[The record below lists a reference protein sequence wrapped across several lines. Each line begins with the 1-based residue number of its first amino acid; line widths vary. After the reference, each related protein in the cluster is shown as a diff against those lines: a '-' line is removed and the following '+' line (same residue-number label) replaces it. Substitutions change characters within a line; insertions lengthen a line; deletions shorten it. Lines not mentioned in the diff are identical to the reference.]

1 MVYSRNLVVVAL
13 CGVLVGVLASIG
25 TMQYAQVIAYGGVNP
40 NTAQTEPGI
49 EKQAP
54 SCINPR
60 SIMQNLFSGFSKQRP
75 CPLVSEENAQNA
87 TEEMH
92 GAPTVV
98 EPTSEECAKTTNA
111 RRRAVCNSGNSLT
124 NETNR

>member
-60 SIMQNLFSGFSKQRP
+60 SIMQNLFSGLSKQRP
-75 CPLVSEENAQNA
+75 CPTVSEQK
-87 TEEMH
+87 TQDTTGMH

-111 RRRAVCNSGNSLT
+111 RRRAACNSGNGLT
-124 NETNR
+124 NETIR